1 MNAPATPGAILSPSR
16 FAALPAQPAAAAALT
31 SVVVVSYHTG
41 PSLQEAIVSVLAQD
55 RPVELLLVDNGNPP
69 ETLAMLAAWAG
80 REPRLRLL
88 TGHGNVGFGTA
99 CNLGAQAARGDYLLL
114 LNPDGELPPDALSVL
129 QRHAEGLSRRW
140 MIGPR
145 ILDGAG
151 QDQAGSRRELLTP
164 ASAAVEA
171 LRLHRLFPRL
181 RLNLHRTPLPRRITP
196 VPAISGAC
204 MFVRREE
211 YWRIGGF
218 DEGYFLHVED
228 LDLCLRFRRGGGEIL
243 FAPDVVVRHLGG
255 TSGSPKAVVERHKA
269 RSFRRY
275 FRQHFPGL
283 PRPVHWLLDLAI
295 AAQLGLRM
303 LRGRLS

>member
-1 MNAPATPGAILSPSR
+1 MSAPAVAEALAPPP
-16 FAALPAQPAAAAALT
+16 AAPAAAALT
-31 SVVVVSYHTG
+31 SVVIVSYHTG
-41 PSLQEAIVSVLAQD
+41 PALLAAIDSVLAQD

-69 ETLAMLAAWAG
+69 ETLAALVARAT

-88 TGHGNVGFGTA
+88 TGHGNIGFGAA
-99 CNLGAQAARGDYLLL
+99 CNLGARAAQGDHLLL
-114 LNPDGELPPDALSVL
+114 LNPDGELPPDAVSALL
-129 QRHAEGLSRRW
+129 RHEADLPPRW

-151 QDQAGSRRELLTP
+151 RDQAGSRRRLLTP
-164 ASAAVEA
+164 RSALVEA
-171 LRLHRLFPRL
+171 LRLHRIFPGL
-181 RLNLHRTPLPRRITP
+181 RLNLHRSPLPAGISP

-204 MFVRREE
+204 MFLPREE

-243 FAPDVVVRHLGG
+243 FDPHVVVRHVGG

-275 FRQHFPGL
+275 FRQNFPGM
-283 PRPVHWLLDLAI
+283 PRLVRLALDGAI

-303 LRGRLS
+303 LRARLPS